1 VKTVARSMGTS
12 ALILASFA
20 ILGAGLVAVTHI
32 GTQDRIAAAQQAAL
46 EANLNALVPAER
58 YDNRVAEDRLDV
70 VAPEWL
76 GTDQPVPFYRARQ
89 AGQPVA
95 LFATPVAP
103 DGYSGSIH
111 LLIGV
116 YADGTLAGV
125 RVLAHRE
132 TPGLGDPI
140 EERRSPW
147 ILSFTGKSLANPPP
161 ERWKVKKDGGVF
173 DQFTGAT
180 VTPRAVVGA
189 VRRFL
194 EYVQIHHER
203 LFAPPATTAP
213 ESGPTADSVDS
224 IEPRKRGEDP

>member
-1 VKTVARSMGTS
+1 MKTVARSMGIS
-12 ALILASFA
+12 ALILAGFA
-20 ILGAGLVAVTHI
+20 ILGTGLVAVTHTA
-32 GTQDRIAAAQQAAL
+32 TQDRIATARRAAL
-46 EANLNALVPAER
+46 EANLNALVPVDR
-58 YDNRVAEDRLDV
+58 YDNRVTEDRLDV

-103 DGYSGSIH
+103 DGYSGSIQ

-132 TPGLGDPI
+132 TPGLGDAI

-147 ILSFTGKSLANPPP
+147 ILSFNGKSLANPPP

-180 VTPRAVVGA
+180 VTPRAVVRA

-203 LFAPPATTAP
+203 LFAPTATTAR
-213 ESGPTADSVDS
+213 ESG
-224 IEPRKRGEDP
+224 KRE